1 VICMPEI
8 LFRVENLVKWFPVRR
23 TIMDIL
29 KRREKLYVRAVDG
42 VSFDIQ
48 KGEIFSLVGESGSG
62 KTTTGKLLIRLETP
76 TSGRII
82 YKNQWNLA
90 AMTETELK
98 PFRRELQIIWQDP
111 YGALNPKMTVKE
123 ILEEPLLFLTDLD
136 EEQRLEKIIEI
147 MREVNLVPVEEFLH
161 KYPLELSGGQRQRV
175 VTAKALIVDP
185 DFLVADEP
193 VSMVDVSM
201 RAAILGILERARRK
215 RGVTILYITHDL
227 ATAGYIADRI
237 AVMYLGKIF
246 EIGPAKRVLLEP
258 LNPYSKALI
267 SATPVPDP
275 TVKRERIILK
285 GEIPSPIFI
294 PSGCRF
300 WPRCPWAMDICR
312 KKEPPMV
319 QVEKDRWVYCWLF
332 GEEAR

>member
-1 VICMPEI
+1 MVETIFKI
-8 LFRVENLVKWFPVRR
+8 ENLVKWFPVRR
-23 TIMDIL
+23 TLIDIL
-29 KRREKLYVRAVDG
+29 RRREKLYVRAVDG
-42 VSFDIQ
+42 ISFDIK
-48 KGEIFSLVGESGSG
+48 KGEIFALVGESGSG
-62 KTTTGKLLIRLETP
+62 KTTTGRLLIRLETP

-98 PFRRELQIIWQDP
+98 PFRRELQIVWQDP
-111 YGALNPKMTVKE
+111 YGALNPKMTLKE

-136 EEQRLEKIIEI
+136 EEERLEKIIEI
-147 MREVNLVPVEEFLH
+147 MQEVNLVPVEEFLH
-161 KYPLELSGGQRQRV
+161 KHPVEISGGQRQRV
-175 VTAKALIVDP
+175 VIAKALIVDP

-201 RAAILGILERARRK
+201 RAAILGILERARRS

-237 AVMYLGKIF
+237 AVMYLGKLF

>member
-1 VICMPEI
+1 MVETIFKI
-8 LFRVENLVKWFPVRR
+8 ENLVKWFPVRR
-23 TIMDIL
+23 TLMDIL
-29 KRREKLYVRAVDG
+29 RRREKLYVRAVDG
-42 VSFDIQ
+42 ISFDIK
-48 KGEIFSLVGESGSG
+48 KGEIFALVGESGSG
-62 KTTTGKLLIRLETP
+62 KTTTGRLLIRLETP

-98 PFRRELQIIWQDP
+98 PFRRELQIVWQDP
-111 YGALNPKMTVKE
+111 YGALNPKMTLKE

-136 EEQRLEKIIEI
+136 EEERLEKIIEI
-147 MREVNLVPVEEFLH
+147 MREVNLVSIEEFLH
-161 KYPLELSGGQRQRV
+161 KHPVEISGGQRQRV
-175 VTAKALIVDP
+175 VIAKALIVDP

-201 RAAILGILERARRK
+201 RAAILGILERARRS

>member
-1 VICMPEI
+1 MSQPI
-8 LFRVENLVKWFPVRR
+8 FQVENLVKWFPVKRSL
-23 TIMDIL
+23 IDIIR
-29 KRREKLYVRAVDG
+29 RREKLYVRAVDG
-42 VSFDIQ
+42 ITFNIY
-48 KGEIFSLVGESGSG
+48 KKEIFALVGESGSG
-62 KTTTGKLLIRLETP
+62 KTTTGRLLIRLETP

-82 YKNQWNLA
+82 YKGQWNLA
-90 AMTETELK
+90 PMTEEEVRQ
-98 PFRRELQIIWQDP
+98 FRKELQIIYQDP
-111 YGALNPKMTVKE
+111 YGALNPKMTIKE

-136 EEQRLEKIIEI
+136 PEERLEKIIEI
-147 MREVNLVPVEEFLH
+147 MQVVNLVPVEEFLH
-161 KYPLELSGGQRQRV
+161 KHPVELSGGQRQRV
-175 VTAKALIVDP
+175 VIAKALVVDP
-185 DFLVADEP
+185 TFIVSDEP

-201 RAAILGILERARRK
+201 RASILGILERARRK
-215 RGVTILYITHDL
+215 RDVTILYITHDL

-246 EIGPAKRVLLEP
+246 EMGPANRVLLEP

-285 GEIPSPIFI
+285 GEIPSPIYL
-294 PSGCRF
+294 PPGCRF

-319 QVEKDRWVYCWLF
+319 QVERGRWVYCWLF
-332 GEEAR
+332 AEEQAG

>member
-1 VICMPEI
+1 MSSQLI
-8 LFRVENLVKWFPVRR
+8 FRVENLVKWFPVRR
-23 TIMDIL
+23 SLLDVIR
-29 KRREKLYVRAVDG
+29 RREKLYVRAVDG
-42 VSFDIQ
+42 ISFDIR
-48 KGEIFSLVGESGSG
+48 KGEIFALVGESGSG
-62 KTTTGKLLIRLETP
+62 KTTTGLLLIRLHQP

-82 YKNQWNLA
+82 YKGEWNLA
-90 AMTETELK
+90 VMTEEELK
-98 PFRRELQIIWQDP
+98 PFRKELQIVWQDP
-111 YGALNPKMTVKE
+111 YGALNPKMTIRE

-136 EEQRLEKIIEI
+136 PDQRLEKIIET

-161 KYPLELSGGQRQRV
+161 KFPVELSGGQRQRV
-175 VTAKALIVDP
+175 VVAKALVVEP
-185 DFLVADEP
+185 EFVVADEP

-227 ATAGYIADRI
+227 ATAGYIADRM

-246 EIGPAKRVLLEP
+246 EMGPADRVLTEP

-267 SATPVPDP
+267 SATPIPDP

-285 GEIPSPIFI
+285 GEIPSPIYL
-294 PSGCRF
+294 PPGCRF

-312 KKEPPMV
+312 KKEPPLV
-319 QVEKDRWVYCWLF
+319 QVERDRWVYCWLF
-332 GEEAR
+332 AEEQAG

>member
-1 VICMPEI
+1 MPEPI
-8 LFRVENLVKWFPVRR
+8 FKVENLVKWFPVKR

-42 VSFDIQ
+42 VSFDIK
-48 KGEIFSLVGESGSG
+48 KGEIFALVGESGSG

-98 PFRRELQIIWQDP
+98 PFRRELQIVWQDP

-136 EEQRLEKIIEI
+136 GEQRLEKIIEI

-185 DFLVADEP
+185 NFLVADEP

-312 KKEPPMV
+312 KKEPPMA
-319 QVEKDRWVYCWLF
+319 QVERDRWVYCWLF
-332 GEEAR
+332 AEEAAG